1 MRFDSRTRVIGFLAL
16 IACVLVLARACWYSV
31 EMLALYWVTPFL
43 FGLVLGFTFAGAA
56 FVMSRQNPS
65 SSGGKA

>member
-1 MRFDSRTRVIGFLAL
+1 MRFPSPTCLIAFLSL
-16 IACVLVLARACWYSV
+16 IACALDLARACWYDV

-43 FGLVLGFTFAGAA
+43 FGLVLGFTFAAA
-56 FVMSRQNPS
+56 ALLVCRPNPS

>member
-1 MRFDSRTRVIGFLAL
+1 MKLSSRVCVIAFLAL
-16 IACVLVLARACWYSV
+16 IACALDLARACWYDV

-43 FGLVLGFTFAGAA
+43 FGLVLGFFFASAA
-56 FVMSRQNPS
+56 FVICRPNPS

>member
-1 MRFDSRTRVIGFLAL
+1 MRFPSPTCVIAFLGLSACAL
-16 IACVLVLARACWYSV
+16 DLARACWYSV

-43 FGLVLGFTFAGAA
+43 LGLVLGFTFAAAA
-56 FVMSRQNPS
+56 FLICRPNPS

>member
-1 MRFDSRTRVIGFLAL
+1 MRFDSRTRL
-16 IACVLVLARACWYSV
+16 IAFLVLIVCALDLARACWYSV

-56 FVMSRQNPS
+56 FVMCRPNPS

>member
-1 MRFDSRTRVIGFLAL
+1 MRFSSGTCVVAFLSL
-16 IACVLVLARACWYSV
+16 IACAVDLARACWYDV

-43 FGLVLGFTFAGAA
+43 FGLVLGFAFAAA
-56 FVMSRQNPS
+56 GFLICRPNPS

>member
-1 MRFDSRTRVIGFLAL
+1 MRFSSRSCVIALLAL
-16 IACVLVLARACWYSV
+16 IGCALDSARACWYSV

-43 FGLVLGFTFAGAA
+43 LGLVLGFTFAGAA
-56 FVMSRQNPS
+56 FVMCRPAPS

>member
-1 MRFDSRTRVIGFLAL
+1 MRLYFRTGVIAFLSL
-16 IACVLVLARACWYSV
+16 IACALDVARACWYDV

-43 FGLVLGFTFAGAA
+43 FGLVLGFTFAAAA
-56 FVMSRQNPS
+56 FLICRPNPT

>member
-1 MRFDSRTRVIGFLAL
+1 VIAILAL
-16 IACVLVLARACWYSV
+16 IACALDAARACWYDV

-43 FGLVLGFTFAGAA
+43 FGLVLGFIFTAA
-56 FVMSRQNPS
+56 FLICRPNPS